1 MYSISIG
8 VEQWTYDSMH
18 IANTSIWMALMNNN
32 CAECS
37 SMWIALH
44 VLCTQFFEWVCLS
57 WQLIQR
63 QKLQHVCAHS
73 FKISLS
79 FFCLSFFMFIFF
91 NVSAIRCRHNRLLSS
106 THSALTPTSLPI
118 QLTPEIESIFRLKCL
133 CLFYQ
138 MCKHFQLSISF
149 EMTLAN
155 TQMLLLLLLSSL
167 LNNGSA
173 HFTKGKTQYPGMC
186 NSFYCRWSCCLCCI
200 FHWADDDDNETT
212 MKMDHISIRR
222 FFSEKKKRIYL
233 KHCSYAIT
241 ASILDNSSPFQ
252 FTYAVFRFYILHERT
267 ANLCKNCAF

>member
-1 MYSISIG
+1 MHEDKVRGSKQMNERTKAETFSVRNTYSDCYGMYSISIG

-106 THSALTPTSLPI
+106 THSALTPTSL
-118 QLTPEIESIFRLKCL
+118 QS
-133 CLFYQ
+133 
-138 MCKHFQLSISF
+138 
-149 EMTLAN
+149 
-155 TQMLLLLLLSSL
+155 SSL
-167 LNNGSA
+167 PKLNPYSVLSVCVY
-173 HFTKGKTQYPGMC
+173 FTKCVNTF
-186 NSFYCRWSCCLCCI
+186 SFPFRSKWLWQTHKCCCCCCCLRCC
-200 FHWADDDDNETT
+200 
-212 MKMDHISIRR
+212 
-222 FFSEKKKRIYL
+222 
-233 KHCSYAIT
+233 
-241 ASILDNSSPFQ
+241 P
-252 FTYAVFRFYILHERT
+252 
-267 ANLCKNCAF
+267 